1 MPVLWINFK
10 GRRWKPYYLVRRG
23 KVMKTFLRREA
34 LLRTVVFFAAALVLA
49 ACNHQ
54 SVEGG
59 PKTTQGNDK
68 DQGNGNGGGG
78 GGY

>member
-1 MPVLWINFK
+1 
-10 GRRWKPYYLVRRG
+10 
-23 KVMKTFLRREA
+23 MKTYLRREA

-59 PKTTQGNDK
+59 PKTTLETDK